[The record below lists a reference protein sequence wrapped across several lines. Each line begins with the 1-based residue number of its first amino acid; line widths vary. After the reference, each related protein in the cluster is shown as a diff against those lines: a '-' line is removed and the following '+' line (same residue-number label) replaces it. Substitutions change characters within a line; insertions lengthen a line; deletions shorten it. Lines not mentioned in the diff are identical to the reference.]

1 MEKLSKFNQNKK
13 TNILIINLFTLIILM
28 LKTNQLKVH
37 IQKSFAQI
45 HVINS
50 YNNMSNLTVTLSLFI
65 RKLHLLKKFKEIKI
79 WKKNNA

>member
-1 MEKLSKFNQNKK
+1 MEKLSKFYQNKK
-13 TNILIINLFTLIILM
+13 TNILIINLFIRIILM

-45 HVINS
+45 HVINF

-65 RKLHLLKKFKEIKI
+65 RKLHLLKFKEIKI